1 MDEKQLF
8 EQRKH
13 MVLALMQDKTY
24 VPMKQK
30 ELAIVMQVA
39 REDREALVQ
48 VLDAL
53 LADGKIEVSK
63 RGKYQDC
70 PERDADGHLCGA
82 SQGIRFCG
90 SRRKRRGYFHPG
102 GIHWRGFSRRY
113 GAGDAASG
121 KNRKAPGRK
130 DCPDSGAW
138 NQRSDCHVS
147 GKPELWLC
155 SAR

>member
-63 RGKYQDC
+63 RGKYQIAQSVTLTGTFVAH
-70 PERDADGHLCGA
+70 PKGFGLWKSKEEKRIF
-82 SQGIRFCG
+82 S
-90 SRRKRRGYFHPG
+90 SRRNPL
-102 GIHWRGFSRRY
+102 
-113 GAGDAASG
+113 AGLFTEI
-121 KNRKAPGRK
+121 RCR
-130 DCPDSGAW
+130 
-138 NQRSDCHVS
+138 
-147 GKPELWLC
+147 
-155 SAR
+155 

>member
-63 RGKYQDC
+63 R
-70 PERDADGHLCGA
+70 
-82 SQGIRFCG
+82 
-90 SRRKRRGYFHPG
+90 
-102 GIHWRGFSRRY
+102 
-113 GAGDAASG
+113 
-121 KNRKAPGRK
+121 
-130 DCPDSGAW
+130 
-138 NQRSDCHVS
+138 
-147 GKPELWLC
+147 
-155 SAR
+155 